1 MEILETAKNMLVVK
15 NNNKT
20 TLFSYNQKIAT
31 YNTATGLLC
40 LTDLWD
46 YSQTTLKQL
55 KHFINN
61 HTKYTYT
68 TKKEFETITQKNNNI
83 LIA

>member
-1 MEILETAKNMLVVK
+1 MEILETAKNMLIAK
-15 NNNKT
+15 NNDKIT
-20 TLFSYNQKIAT
+20 FFSYNQKIAT
-31 YNTATGLLC
+31 YDTITGLLY

-55 KHFINN
+55 KHFVNN
-61 HTKYTYT
+61 YTKYTYT
-68 TKKEFETITQKNNNI
+68 TKKEFEAITQKNNNI